1 MYWHLIIPWCYFL
14 SVARINSSSIFG
26 RRVLFLAAKTGTPFH
41 FFLLKVEW
49 GAVFGPFR
57 FWHDRTLPVA
67 ENFRIKNREPVSQEI
82 MSPGN
87 SVAATG
93 FNVAPAKHV
102 FPTPGNFVAVCVAR
116 IYCLLNMQVPMRT
129 AT

>member
-49 GAVFGPFR
+49 GAIFGPFR
-57 FWHDRTLPVA
+57 FWYDTPNCRGRADTLKLTKQA
-67 ENFRIKNREPVSQEI
+67 I
-82 MSPGN
+82 
-87 SVAATG
+87 
-93 FNVAPAKHV
+93 
-102 FPTPGNFVAVCVAR
+102 
-116 IYCLLNMQVPMRT
+116 
-129 AT
+129 

>member
-1 MYWHLIIPWCYFL
+1 MGCYFQ

-57 FWHDRTLPVA
+57 FWHDR
-67 ENFRIKNREPVSQEI
+67 SI
-82 MSPGN
+82 MHMTKVGSN
-87 SVAATG
+87 ELLQHYSVKS
-93 FNVAPAKHV
+93 VLV
-102 FPTPGNFVAVCVAR
+102 
-116 IYCLLNMQVPMRT
+116 
-129 AT
+129 